1 MNWGCGS
8 SREQAVTCLL
18 EAGVRVII
26 AASFSRI
33 YYRNAINNGL
43 LPIICSEAVA
53 AIQPGEEVTVDVEA
67 NRIHCP
73 AGSFSFIPLSSALR
87 DILDA
92 GGLIPMVQAQMVRA
106 NWPRKSNHARQKHAP
121 GLLHRP

>member
-43 LPIICSEAVA
+43 LPIICPEAVA
-53 AIQPGEEVTVDVEA
+53 AIQPGEEAAVDLEA
-67 NRIHCP
+67 HRIHCP
-73 AGSFSFIPLSSALR
+73 AGEFSFLPLSPALR

-92 GGLIPMVQAQMVRA
+92 GGLIPMVRAQLASQV
-106 NWPRKSNHARQKHAP
+106 
-121 GLLHRP
+121 